1 MADKIKNSK
10 LLIQKG
16 EKTTRLRNL
25 KTKKIV
31 VLMKLKL
38 LAKERIPSE
47 GKINFILDI
56 LIC

>member
-1 MADKIKNSK
+1 MDKIKNSK